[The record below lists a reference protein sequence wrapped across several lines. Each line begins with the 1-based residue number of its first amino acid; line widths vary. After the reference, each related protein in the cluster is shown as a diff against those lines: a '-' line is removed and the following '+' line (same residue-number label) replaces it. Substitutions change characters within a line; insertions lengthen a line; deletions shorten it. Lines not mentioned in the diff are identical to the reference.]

1 MRRGVGTSLLR
12 PLPLFA
18 GLKPCATGDGVRKM
32 SIRRTWPV
40 LALVFVLSLP
50 AVTAR
55 IYASDEI
62 EYFAFLR
69 SLWFDHDLSFDDE
82 YRHFYESGVAHT
94 ELFRQTFLELTTATG
109 HRENFGTIG
118 CAILWTPFYAAAD
131 LGVRLAGGFGSP
143 AAADGYSRP
152 YVAAV
157 AFGSAVYAFL
167 ALLLSLAAA
176 RRLFPGPMTPADR
189 LVPVLAVW
197 FGTPLAFYMYVAPPM
212 PHAASAFAVATFI
225 FVWLRVRD
233 RWSPGGLTVL
243 GALAAL
249 VAMVR
254 EQDAFFALGPA
265 LDLAWTVV
273 RRARESARGE
283 RMAGRPLQLVAGVAL
298 GALAFAVVFLPQAIA
313 YLVLNGRLGPSRL
326 VTRKM
331 TWTAPHAF
339 QVLASPEH
347 GYFFWTPLAVV
358 AIAGLVLEAVRQQP
372 DTEERVR
379 RKAGAGRA
387 PAASTRTA
395 AKAVAQPGADRGD
408 CMAAETKPVG
418 GVATAA
424 LDRSWLAVCLLATV
438 VAQAYLAGSVESW
451 TVAGAFG
458 QRRFVALTIVLVLGL
473 TALSKAVRSR
483 GRWAL
488 SAVIAFCVWW
498 NLGLMLQF
506 GSGLMDRQR
515 LELGAN
521 AYNNLVVI
529 PRELPRLA
537 YRYLFDRSSFY
548 DPR

>member
-1 MRRGVGTSLLR
+1 M
-12 PLPLFA
+12 
-18 GLKPCATGDGVRKM
+18 RKM

-118 CAILWTPFYAAAD
+118 CALLWTPFYAAAD
-131 LGVRLAGGFGSP
+131 LGVRLAGAFGSP

-157 AFGSAVYAFL
+157 ALGSAVYAFL

-233 RWSPGGLTVL
+233 RWSPGGLAVL

-273 RRARESARGE
+273 RRARKSARGE
-283 RMAGRPLQLVAGVAL
+283 RMAGRPLQLLAGVAL
-298 GALAFAVVFLPQAIA
+298 GALACAVVFLPQAIA
-313 YLVLNGRLGPSRL
+313 YVVLNGWLAPSRL

-347 GYFFWTPLAVV
+347 GYFFWTPLAVL
-358 AIAGLVLEAVRQQP
+358 AIAGLLLEAMRQQP
-372 DTEERVR
+372 DMEERVHR
-379 RKAGAGRA
+379 EAGAGRA
-387 PAASTRTA
+387 PTARARTA
-395 AKAVAQPGADRGD
+395 TGAVTRPGAERGD
-408 CMAAETKPVG
+408 CMAAETQHVG

-424 LDRSWLAVCLLATV
+424 GGPREATAAQDRSWLAVCLLATV
-438 VAQAYLAGSVESW
+438 VAQAYLAGSLESW

-458 QRRFVALTIVLVLGL
+458 QRRFVALTIVLVIGL
-473 TALSKAVRSR
+473 TALWKAVRSP

-488 SAVIAFCVWW
+488 SAAIAFCVWW

-521 AYNNLVVI
+521 AYNNLVVV

-548 DPR
+548 HPR